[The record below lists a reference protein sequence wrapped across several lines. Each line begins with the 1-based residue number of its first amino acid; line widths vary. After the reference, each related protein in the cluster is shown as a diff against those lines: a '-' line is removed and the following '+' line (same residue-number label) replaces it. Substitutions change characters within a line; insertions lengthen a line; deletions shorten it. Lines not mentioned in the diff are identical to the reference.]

1 MPEAFKKY
9 VLMHKEVAVAEVEL
23 DEATGL
29 ITAVYD
35 VSNAAH
41 LPLGVSVRKGIA
53 DRAALNEWW
62 MGRAIPANRAGLRH
76 VLEELNIAT
85 PQDFWK
91 SA

>member
-35 VSNAAH
+35 VSNAC
-41 LPLGVSVRKGIA
+41 LLYTSRCV
-53 DRAALNEWW
+53 
-62 MGRAIPANRAGLRH
+62 
-76 VLEELNIAT
+76 
-85 PQDFWK
+85 
-91 SA
+91 

>member
-41 LPLGVSVRKGIA
+41 LPMGCLLYTSDAA
-53 DRAALNEWW
+53 D
-62 MGRAIPANRAGLRH
+62 
-76 VLEELNIAT
+76 
-85 PQDFWK
+85 D
-91 SA
+91 